1 MDLIKMA
8 KAISAVAEVYEDARR
23 SKSLQELQPITTF
36 IASMDAMTDNF
47 VEEFIQPISKALQNG
62 VKPKFEEKSSDDKST
77 SPIDVDFLLKSI
89 DSNGS
94 C

>member
-1 MDLIKMA
+1 MA

-62 VKPKFEEKSSDDKST
+62 EEPKFEEKSSDDKST
-77 SPIDVDFLLKSI
+77 SPIDIDFLLKSI